1 MAKLDLDFFEKVI
14 FQQCLRKNG
23 EYLASCIEYLSKDL
37 FRNKDIAAIVE
48 LFKTFFLQRDCAPT
62 LTEIKALLSTTQLK
76 NNFKR
81 AYDEVKDLDKTFN
94 ETELITN
101 TEYFLKQRSYYKLIE
116 SSATKFSEH
125 QEVDSDEFQR
135 EIEKINA
142 ISLINNLGLDY
153 FGETERVVE
162 YLKQQDTFIST
173 GYRGLDDAFGGGLF
187 KEGKAFYCLGGETN
201 VGKSIVLGNVATNV
215 LLQDLN
221 VLIFTLEMSEMRYAK
236 RISSMLT
243 GIAMAQLPESTDNYK
258 EYIEDFKQ
266 KHISKLIIKEFPT
279 KSVSAKNLYAYTQTL
294 KRKKGFKPD
303 LMIFDYHALLKPSI
317 SQPSKH
323 TELQFITQEARGMTY
338 LLECPGLSVA
348 QLNRGSHKAVSPG
361 LDNAS
366 GSWDQISDLDGMV
379 NLWQTDEDREANL
392 IRYAG
397 KKARDGAKG
406 KEGAFNVNYDT
417 LRLSEPDMDDTSH
430 LPENNIQQ
438 HIDFSSLTMDD

>member
-1 MAKLDLDFFEKVI
+1 MAKIDLDFFEKVI
-14 FQQCLRKNG
+14 FHQCLRKNG
-23 EYLASCIEYLSKDL
+23 EYLAACIEYLSKDM
-37 FRNKDIAAIVE
+37 FRNKDIAAMVE
-48 LFKTFFLQRDCAPT
+48 IIKNFFLERDVAPSV
-62 LTEIKALLSTTQLK
+62 TEIKTLCSTTQLK

-81 AYDEVKDLDKTFN
+81 ALEEVKDIDKVFN
-94 ETELITN
+94 DAELVSN
-101 TEYFLKQRSYYKLIE
+101 TEYFLKQRSYYRLTE
-116 SSATKFSEH
+116 DLATKFSE
-125 QEVDSDEFQR
+125 QKDVDHDEIQK
-135 EIEKINA
+135 EMEKIHA

-153 FGETERVVE
+153 FGETKRVVE
-162 YLKQQDTFIST
+162 YLKQKDTFIST
-173 GYRGLDDAFGGGLF
+173 GYQGLDDAFGGGLF

-215 LLQDLN
+215 ILQDLN

-243 GIAMAQLPESTDNYK
+243 GIAMAQLADNTDGY
-258 EYIEDFKQ
+258 EAYIEDFKQ
-266 KHISKLIIKEFPT
+266 KHTSRFIIKEFAT
-279 KSVSAKNLYAYTQTL
+279 KSVSAKNLYSYTQTL
-294 KRKKGFKPD
+294 KRKKGFVPH

-317 SQPSKH
+317 TQPSKH
-323 TELQFITQEARGMTY
+323 TELQFITQESRGLTY
-338 LLECPGLSVA
+338 LLGCPGLSVA

-417 LRLSEPDMDDTSH
+417 LRLSEPERDDTSD
-430 LPENNIQQ
+430 LPENNIQN
-438 HIDFSSLTMDD
+438 HVDFSSLMTD